1 VAHNGSAFRLTTKGS
16 GLCPALLQ
24 RRGKPAPNY
33 IVLILGIPRRV
44 LTGAVAI
51 LTWLSLVTD
60 IFVDATLLAS
70 GLVTRAFLA
79 ALRLLIR
86 DFFSID
92 ICLSLLFFKLLTDA
106 MYIAQQLP
114 NSPVRND

>member
-1 VAHNGSAFRLTTKGS
+1 
-16 GLCPALLQ
+16 
-24 RRGKPAPNY
+24 
-33 IVLILGIPRRV
+33 
-44 LTGAVAI
+44 
-51 LTWLSLVTD
+51 
-60 IFVDATLLAS
+60 
-70 GLVTRAFLA
+70 
-79 ALRLLIR
+79 LLIR

>member
-1 VAHNGSAFRLTTKGS
+1 M
-16 GLCPALLQ
+16 P
-24 RRGKPAPNY
+24 
-33 IVLILGIPRRV
+33 IRV

-92 ICLSLLFFKLLTDA
+92 ICLSLFFLLLTDA
-106 MYIAQQLP
+106 LYIAQQLP
-114 NSPVRND
+114 NSPVRDASQFAD